1 MSKSPKN
8 ASNQDFEFVQ
18 MDKKIHDLKFQTKPT
33 TYFKDALKR
42 FMKNKS
48 SVVAGI
54 IIGFL
59 GSLSVLVPI
68 LNTSN
73 IDRPLF
79 EARFLPPKWPGFS
92 EIGIM
97 DGTTTY
103 RNIIIDK
110 VTNPDKP
117 LPVGFLE
124 HAILGDIEIYDTFSN
139 FPSPYAFGGMLA
151 VRPDRRN
158 SDGYVYSIG
167 VNINPELGNYELETR
182 LSDFNDDLDSPSSYR
197 IVAVVEYVSGVPT
210 IIGLNEFSSD
220 FGLVRLTNVAETIWN
235 ARPEG
240 TQGNLFRTRF
250 GFQVETVE
258 EGAYPVLYVDSFQM
272 KRANQPNFNDPLF
285 EFVNFT
291 SGNELMLRDDAEN
304 ASQIRWASQT
314 GSKSVFRAILPRGNF
329 RYDNYAAAFGEIMKV
344 GVGQSIIEGYVANGW
359 MEYDFN
365 VGPSSFVLLDE
376 VRSPIREVISQ
387 ESFGFGQFSVKTL
400 TVVISIYREKGFT
413 QMPSYL
419 FGTDINGNDYFKII
433 FSGLG
438 TSLLLGILVALIN
451 VTIGM
456 IWGALS
462 GYYGGWIDIAM
473 ERFTEILGGV
483 PWIVLMT
490 LTILLLGS
498 NFGTFLLA
506 LTLTGWI
513 GTASLTRSQ
522 FYRYKRREYVLASR
536 TLGAKDGR
544 LIFRHILPNSIG
556 PIVTSS
562 VLIIPGVIFS
572 EAAISYLGL
581 GLQGLPSL
589 GVALSRAQGF
599 LQTSPHLTM
608 FGAIIIS
615 LLLISFN
622 LFGNGLRDAFNPSL
636 KGISE

>member
-1 MSKSPKN
+1 MDKKKN
-8 ASNQDFEFVQ
+8 DLQNDFVFVQ
-18 MDKKIHDLKFQTKPT
+18 MDKKIHDIKFQTKPT
-33 TYFKDALKR
+33 TYFKDAFKR
-42 FMKNKS
+42 FRKNKS
-48 SVVAGI
+48 SVIAGL

-79 EARFLPPKWPGFS
+79 EARFLPPRWPGL
-92 EIGIM
+92 EWIGVL
-97 DGTTTY
+97 DGTTVY
-103 RNIIIDK
+103 NNVIIDQ
-110 VTNPDKP
+110 VTDPDNPV
-117 LPVGFLE
+117 PVGFKSS
-124 HAILGDIEIYDTFSN
+124 AILGDVTIYDTFSN
-139 FPSPYAFGGMLA
+139 FPSPYATGGML
-151 VRPDRRN
+151 VLR
-158 SDGYVYSIG
+158 SDTRSNDGFFLSPN
-167 VNINPELGNYELETR
+167 VNLDITNNDFDIRTSLNEL
-182 LSDFNDDLDSPSSYR
+182 NDEVDLQASYR
-197 IVAVVEYVSGVPT
+197 LIARVEYTP
-210 IIGLNEFSSD
+210 NEFTLVPLNAFSTNYGVIEARNISST
-220 FGLVRLTNVAETIWN
+220 LLAAKPANVDPAIY
-235 ARPEG
+235 RM
-240 TQGNLFRTRF
+240 RF
-250 GFQVETVE
+250 GFQLQTTL
-258 EGAYPVLYVDSFQM
+258 EGDYPALYIDAFQM
-272 KRANQPNFNDPLF
+272 KRSVQNSYQDSLF
-285 EFVNFT
+285 SNVNFT
-291 SGNELMLRDDAEN
+291 SGNEVMLRDGIDN
-304 ASQIRWASQT
+304 TLPNRWILET
-314 GSKSVFRAILPRGNF
+314 GSKSVFRAVLPRGNF
-329 RYDNYAAAFGEIMKV
+329 RYDNYLAAFGDVLRDDIGRSVVEEYIRK
-344 GVGQSIIEGYVANGW
+344 GW
-359 MEYDFN
+359 MEYDFL
-365 VGPSSFVLLDE
+365 VGPSSFKLLNEDK
-376 VRSPIREVISQ
+376 SPIREVLDQ
-387 ESFGFGQFSVKTL
+387 TTFAFGGAEATSL
-400 TVVISIYREKGFT
+400 TAVVSIYRERGF
-413 QMPSYL
+413 PSIPYYL
-419 FGTDINGNDYFKII
+419 FGTDVNGNDYFKII

-456 IWGALS
+456 VWGALS
-462 GYYGGWIDIAM
+462 GYYGGWIDITM

-556 PIVTSS
+556 PIVTTS

-572 EAAISYLGL
+572 EAAISFLGL

-589 GVALSRAQGF
+589 GVALSRAQGY
-599 LQTSPHLTM
+599 LQTSPHLTIS
-608 FGAIIIS
+608 GAVIIS

>member
-1 MSKSPKN
+1 M
-8 ASNQDFEFVQ
+8 SNQKPSSKDFVFVQ

-33 TYFKDALKR
+33 TYFKDAFRR
-42 FMKNKS
+42 FTKNRS

-54 IIGFL
+54 IIGIL
-59 GSLSVLVPI
+59 GSLSVLVPL

-73 IDRPLF
+73 IDRPLY
-79 EARFLPPKWPGFS
+79 EARFLPPKWPGFAS
-92 EIGIM
+92 LGIM

-110 VTNPDKP
+110 VSDPDNPV
-117 LPVGFLE
+117 PVGFLP
-124 HAILGDIEIYDTFSN
+124 HAILGEMEVYDTFSN
-139 FPSPYAFGGMLA
+139 FPSPYASGGML
-151 VRPDRRN
+151 VLRPDRRAT
-158 SDGYVYSIG
+158 DGFVYSVG
-167 VNINPELGNYELETR
+167 VTINPEIGTYELETF
-182 LSDFNDDLDSPSSYR
+182 LSDYNLEADIQASYR
-197 IVAVVEYVSGVPT
+197 LIAVVEYETGVQTFVPLT
-210 IIGLNEFSSD
+210 D
-220 FGLVRLTNVAETIWN
+220 FTTEYGLVRLTNISSTIWE
-235 ARPEG
+235 ARPEE
-240 TQGNLFRTRF
+240 TQGSLFRTRF
-250 GFQVETVE
+250 GFQVETTA
-258 EGAYPVLYVDSFQM
+258 EGAYPALYIDSFRM
-272 KRANQPNFNDPLF
+272 KRSNQPSFADPLF
-285 EFVNFT
+285 ENVNFS
-291 SGNELMLRDDAEN
+291 SGNEVMLRDEAEN
-304 ASQIRWASQT
+304 ALQIRWTVQT
-314 GSKSVFRAILPRGNF
+314 GSKSVFRSILPRGNF
-329 RYDNYAAAFGEIMKV
+329 RYDNYAAAFGEVTKE
-344 GVGQSIIEGYVANGW
+344 GVGQSIVEGYIQNGW
-359 MEYDFN
+359 MQYDFN
-365 VGPSSFVLLDE
+365 VGPSSFVILDE
-376 VRSPIREVISQ
+376 VKSPIREVISQ
-387 ESFGFGQFSVKTL
+387 ESFGFGQFRVNTL
-400 TVVISIYREKGFT
+400 TVVISIYREKGFS

-456 IWGALS
+456 VWGALS

-513 GTASLTRSQ
+513 GTAALTRSQ

-536 TLGAKDGR
+536 TLGAKDPR

-562 VLIIPGVIFS
+562 VLIIPGVIFA

>member
-1 MSKSPKN
+1 MSNLKSN
-8 ASNQDFEFVQ
+8 AKDFELVQ
-18 MDKKIHDLKFQTKPT
+18 LDKKIHDVKFQTKPT
-33 TYFKDALKR
+33 TYFKDAFKR
-42 FMKNKS
+42 FRKNKS
-48 SVVAGI
+48 SVIAGI
-54 IIGFL
+54 IIGI
-59 GSLSVLVPI
+59 LSVLAVTVPI
-68 LNTSN
+68 FNTNS

-97 DGTTTY
+97 DGTTY
-103 RNIIIDK
+103 YQNVIIDK
-110 VTNPDKP
+110 IADPENP
-117 LPVGFLE
+117 LPVGFLR
-124 HAILGDIEIYDTFSN
+124 HAILGDIEIKDTFSN
-139 FPSPYAFGGMLA
+139 FPSPYATGGSLSL
-151 VRPDRRN
+151 RSSRRESN
-158 SDGYVYSIG
+158 GFLSSAPVFLNISVGETNLR
-167 VNINPELGNYELETR
+167 VNFNALNDEL
-182 LSDFNDDLDSPSSYR
+182 DLQPNYR
-197 IVAVVEYVSGVPT
+197 IIAYVDYQTGTSTVVPLNDFSTDYGIVS
-210 IIGLNEFSSD
+210 IY
-220 FGLVRLTNVAETIWN
+220 NVSELIAN
-235 ARPEG
+235 ARPDG
-240 TQGNLFRTRF
+240 MQSISFRTRF
-250 GFQVETVE
+250 GIELETTQT
-258 EGAYPVLYVDSFQM
+258 GAYPVLHLDSFQV
-272 KRANQPNFNDPLF
+272 KASSFTEFNDPTF
-285 EFVNFT
+285 NNINFT
-291 SGNELMLRDDAEN
+291 SGNEVMLRDDASNNVANKWTVNN
-304 ASQIRWASQT
+304 A
-314 GSKSVFRAILPRGNF
+314 SKSVFQAVLPRGNF
-329 RYDNYAAAFGEIMKV
+329 RYDNYAAAFGEITKA
-344 GVGQSIIEGYVANGW
+344 GVGQSVVETYIANGW
-359 MEYDFN
+359 MAYDFN

-376 VRSPIREVISQ
+376 EKSPIREVISQ
-387 ESFGFGQFSVKTL
+387 EAFGFGQFQVKTL

-413 QMPSYL
+413 EMPSYL
-419 FGTDINGNDYFKII
+419 FGTDVNGNDYFKIL

-438 TSLLLGILVALIN
+438 TSLLLGVLVALIN

-498 NFGTFLLA
+498 NFTTFLLA

-556 PIVTSS
+556 PIVTTS

-589 GVALSRAQGF
+589 GVALSRAQGY

-608 FGAIIIS
+608 FGALIIS

>member
-1 MSKSPKN
+1 MEKKQSG
-8 ASNQDFEFVQ
+8 NQDFTLVQ
-18 MDKKIHDLKFQTKPT
+18 LDKKIHDVKFQTKPT
-33 TYFKDALKR
+33 TYFKDAFKR
-42 FMKNKS
+42 FRKNKS
-48 SVVAGI
+48 SVVAGV
-54 IIGFL
+54 IIGI
-59 GSLSVLVPI
+59 LSILAVTVPI
-68 LNTSN
+68 FNTNS

-97 DGTTTY
+97 DGTTY
-103 RNIIIDK
+103 YQNVIIDK
-110 VTNPDKP
+110 LTDPNNP
-117 LPVGFLE
+117 LPVGFQR
-124 HAILGDIEIYDTFSN
+124 HAILGDIEIKDTFSN
-139 FPSPYAFGGMLA
+139 FPSPYATGGLLA
-151 VRPDRRN
+151 LRSNRRDSN
-158 SDGYVYSIG
+158 GFLSSVGMFLNISIG
-167 VNINPELGNYELETR
+167 ETNVRVILNEINAELDIRPT
-182 LSDFNDDLDSPSSYR
+182 YR
-197 IVAVVEYVSGVPT
+197 IIAYVDYQTGVST
-210 IIGLNEFSSD
+210 IVPLTAFSDDYGTVTLNNVSSII
-220 FGLVRLTNVAETIWN
+220 AN
-235 ARPEG
+235 ARPDG
-240 TQGNLFRTRF
+240 MQSISFRTRF
-250 GFQVETVE
+250 GVELETTQA
-258 EGAYPVLYVDSFQM
+258 GAYPVLYLDSFQV
-272 KRANQPNFNDPLF
+272 KSSSFDTFNDPSF
-285 EFVNFT
+285 TNINFT
-291 SGNELMLRDDAEN
+291 SGNEVMLRDDN
-304 ASQIRWASQT
+304 ANTTQNKWAVST
-314 GSKSVFRAILPRGNF
+314 ASKSVFQAILPRGNF
-329 RYDNYAAAFGEIMKV
+329 RYDNYAAAFGEIVKA
-344 GVGQSIIEGYVANGW
+344 GIGQSVVDVYIANGW
-359 MEYDFN
+359 MNYDFN
-365 VGPSSFVLLDE
+365 VGPSSFELLNE
-376 VRSPIREVISQ
+376 ELSPIREVISQ
-387 ESFGFGQFSVKTL
+387 EAFGFGQFQVKSL
-400 TVVISIYREKGFT
+400 TVVISIYREKGFS
-413 QMPSYL
+413 QMPSYI
-419 FGTDINGNDYFKII
+419 FGTDVNGNDYFKII

-438 TSLLLGILVALIN
+438 TSLLLGVLVALIN
-451 VTIGM
+451 VAIGM
-456 IWGALS
+456 VWGALS

-589 GVALSRAQGF
+589 GVALARAQGY